1 MKQALRDAVENGKDR
16 LSWTPGE
23 AQAAR
28 YDLSKHYE
36 GIEAARNPETGKY
49 DIRFMPKG
57 EKYFYDA
64 AHSVPPEELPNHIGK
79 DLANKIHGDLKDD
92 KGNGKEWP
100 RRSYEGLDLKVGG
113 EGMNEFYD
121 KMLPKAVE
129 KLGKA
134 YGVKVQRGVDT
145 TGNPVNYVDIP
156 PAWKQEILKKGFPL
170 FASGGSVFDKMKRAS
185 K

>member
-23 AQAAR
+23 AQAKR
-28 YDLSKHYE
+28 YDLSQQVDHIKVE
-36 GIEAARNPETGKY
+36 GVTEAPGVHFVDIKLKSGPEINLDVENGVIREGKY
-49 DIRFMPKG
+49 KG
-57 EKYFYDA
+57 K
-64 AHSVPPEELPNHIGK
+64 P
-79 DLANKIHGDLKDD
+79 LAVVV
-92 KGNGKEWP
+92 GKEMAEKIT
-100 RRSYEGLDLKVGG
+100 SVESGHKKFTGENLNIGG

>member
-1 MKQALRDAVENGKDR
+1 MGEEPNVNGLRSLRGEN
-16 LSWTPGE
+16 
-23 AQAAR
+23 
-28 YDLSKHYE
+28 
-36 GIEAARNPETGKY
+36 
-49 DIRFMPKG
+49 
-57 EKYFYDA
+57 
-64 AHSVPPEELPNHIGK
+64 
-79 DLANKIHGDLKDD
+79 
-92 KGNGKEWP
+92 
-100 RRSYEGLDLKVGG
+100 LKVGG

-170 FASGGSVFDKMKRAS
+170 FAAGGSVFDKMKRAS